1 VEDLVPP
8 RRLGQIL
15 TQARESRGVSVDVVT
30 EELARNNVAIDL
42 REVEAG
48 RARIDDRQVQQ
59 LARIYG
65 IETGTLVPMRS
76 RLIVDLSEGVIQD
89 ERTRSA
95 IRFDPDRGETLRR
108 YLALVYQMRNAA
120 PGQDLTLR
128 IEDMQV
134 LAEAFGTDSLTIES
148 ELRTLMAADA
158 ATITTTRSRL
168 SARVLVPAAGI
179 LLAVTAIGALVFVQ
193 STSEAPAPA
202 PAPAPAVAE
211 VPLDQLP
218 PAPVADVGPDAI
230 TVERL
235 PDGSVGPER
244 PAG

>member
-1 VEDLVPP
+1 
-8 RRLGQIL
+8 
-15 TQARESRGVSVDVVT
+15 
-30 EELARNNVAIDL
+30 
-42 REVEAG
+42 
-48 RARIDDRQVQQ
+48 
-59 LARIYG
+59 
-65 IETGTLVPMRS
+65 
-76 RLIVDLSEGVIQD
+76 
-89 ERTRSA
+89 
-95 IRFDPDRGETLRR
+95 
-108 YLALVYQMRNAA
+108 
-120 PGQDLTLR
+120 
-128 IEDMQV
+128 MQV

-158 ATITTTRSRL
+158 AAITTTRSRL

-193 STSEAPAPA
+193 STSESPAPA

-218 PAPVADVGPDAI
+218 PAPVADVGPDGI